1 MKWIIAFLIFSLL
14 ILFHEYGHFL
24 VAKMSG
30 VTVEEFSLG
39 FGPRLLTTV
48 YKGTRYS
55 VKLLLFGGSCQM
67 KGELDEYDE
76 ETGEWVES
84 GAGPEEGSFQSV
96 SLGKRA
102 AIVFA
107 GPFFNFLLAFI
118 GAVIVIGVVGYD
130 PAEVLYVAPGSP
142 AAEAGLAEG
151 DMITEF
157 MGERVVIGRDVST
170 WSIFHDLTEET
181 ELSLTYERDGEKH
194 SVVFDPY
201 VTVRY
206 MMGINYNLDEPKA
219 VIQAVSE
226 GAPFAEAGGM
236 AGDVVIS
243 INGNEITTSQSM
255 NEYFDANPMD
265 GSEMTIVVLRG
276 GEEVTLTFTPVESR
290 SLSAGFS
297 YNLGRVNTS
306 PIGVIRYS
314 LTEVRYWIQ
323 TVVKSLGAMFTGR
336 FGVQD
341 LSGPVGVVDIV
352 STTYEET
359 KEEGPLMT
367 WMNMINLIILL
378 SANLGVMNLLP
389 IPGVDGGRLLFLAIE
404 AIRRRPMDRK
414 VEMITQTV
422 ALGFLVIL
430 MVVVM
435 YNDILRLI
443 G

>member
-76 ETGEWVES
+76 ETGQWVES

-96 SLGKRA
+96 SRGKRA

-107 GPFFNFLLAFI
+107 GPLFNFLLAFI

-157 MGERVVIGRDVST
+157 MGQRVVIGRDVSS
-170 WSIFHDLTEET
+170 WSIFHDLTEDT
-181 ELSLTYERDGEKH
+181 ELSMTYERDGEKH
-194 SVVFDPY
+194 SIVFDPY
-201 VTVRY
+201 TTVRY
-206 MMGINYNLDEPKA
+206 MMGINYNLDEPQA

-265 GSEMTIVVLRG
+265 GSEMNIVVLRDG
-276 GEEVTLTFTPVESR
+276 SEVTLTFTPVESR

-323 TVVKSLGAMFTGR
+323 TVVRSLAAMFTGR

>member
-39 FGPRLLTTV
+39 FGPRLLSTV

-67 KGELDEYDE
+67 KGQLDEYDE

-84 GAGPEEGSFQSV
+84 GSEPEEGSFQSV
-96 SLGKRA
+96 SIGKRA

-107 GPFFNFLLAFI
+107 GPFFNFILAFI

-157 MGERVVIGRDVST
+157 MGRRVVIGRDVAG
-170 WSIFHDLTEET
+170 WSIFNDLTEDT
-181 ELSLTYERDGEKH
+181 VIDLTYERDGEKH
-194 SVVFDPY
+194 AVTFAPY

-206 MMGINYNLDEPKA
+206 MMGINYNLDDPQA

-226 GAPFAEAGGM
+226 GAPFDEAGGQ

-243 INGNEITTSQSM
+243 INGNEITDSQSM
-255 NEYFDANPMD
+255 NAYFDANPMD
-265 GSEMTIVVLRG
+265 GSEMNIVVLRDG
-276 GEEVTLTFTPVESR
+276 AEVTLTFTPVESR

-306 PIGVIRYS
+306 PAGVIRYS
-314 LTEVRYWIQ
+314 LTEVRYWIE
-323 TVVKSLGAMFTGR
+323 TVVRSLGAMFTGR
-336 FGVQD
+336 FGVRD

-359 KEEGPLMT
+359 KDEGPLMT
-367 WMNMINLIILL
+367 WMNMINLVILL

-404 AIRRRPMDRK
+404 AVRRKPLDRK

-422 ALGFLVIL
+422 ALGFLVVL

-435 YNDILRLI
+435 YNDIMRLF